1 MRTIARGNAKRI
13 VAAMKM
19 NARSSRGHA
28 ILTLYVEEVGMLGA
42 VKTSKL
48 NLVDLAG
55 SRLMKRRRL
64 KMAMAM
70 AMAMMMVLVMHQE
83 IYLDA

>member
-1 MRTIARGNAKRI
+1 MRTISRGNAKRV

-19 NARSSRGHA
+19 NLRSSRGHA
-28 ILTLYVEEVGMLGA
+28 ILSLHIEEPGMLGA

-55 SRLMKRRRL
+55 MESSKKSFAVEGAARPAAL
-64 KMAMAM
+64 
-70 AMAMMMVLVMHQE
+70 
-83 IYLDA
+83 